1 MPVVPSS
8 IKYCGVKLIDYLSIL
23 LQAMSLARH
32 PDCLCLGPKRSGK
45 THLLKALQDP
55 DSIDE
60 TSYSTATI
68 GTSIYNITFPTDS
81 EDAFKLKPNAN
92 KDESDAL
99 KSGKK
104 GKAVVPLKSIC
115 VLEIGGNMAPIWR
128 QYFND
133 IKKLIY
139 VVDTANLCQISA
151 AGVLL
156 YSILAEPRLQK
167 VRILLVLSKMDYAYR
182 QMRNEALLMLQ
193 MSKLQ
198 KQIRQTVTIVEA
210 SSVTKTGFSD
220 IYNWL
225 KMP

>member
-1 MPVVPSS
+1 MAT
-8 IKYCGVKLIDYLSIL
+8 KNAFTCQVKSRLV
-23 LQAMSLARH
+23 QAMSLARH

-60 TSYSTATI
+60 TSYSTPTV
-68 GTSIYNITFPTDS
+68 GTSIYNIIFPTDG
-81 EDAFKLKPNAN
+81 E
-92 KDESDAL
+92 ETL
-99 KSGKK
+99 KSTGNMVKDGEDSLKIGKK
-104 GKAVVPLKSIC
+104 GKAVVPLKSIR

-128 QYFND
+128 QYFD
-133 IKKLIY
+133 DVKKLIY
-139 VVDTANLCQISA
+139 VVDTANLCQISS

-156 YSILAEPRLQK
+156 YTILAEPRLQK

-210 SSVTKTGFSD
+210 SSVSKIGFSD
-220 IYNWL
+220 IYDWL
-225 KMP
+225 KIP